1 MTQRIGLVPQ
11 RDEYLVTE
19 YAKKGDGVK
28 MMHTMM
34 QEIIKPN
41 PRCT

>member
-1 MTQRIGLVPQ
+1 MPQ
-11 RDEYLVTE
+11 RDEYPVTE

-34 QEIIKPN
+34 QEIIKS
-41 PRCT
+41 TQDAHKFLHV